1 MTRRTTG
8 QIVAAVGALVAF
20 GIALWAAR
28 DSAVPEWRVYDGFWM
43 IGGAAITVALTAA
56 LVWRWPR
63 ELSLVAIAVATVVGS
78 LVPLVLSAHRLHLP
92 LMTRL
97 RGAWVLGGADV
108 VGVPLVV
115 GFMCLWFAVRTHGIE
130 RRRE

>member
-8 QIVAAVGALVAF
+8 QIVAAFGALVAF
-20 GIALWAAR
+20 GLALSAAR
-28 DSAVPEWRVYDGFWM
+28 HSAIPEWRVYDGFWM
-43 IGGAAITVALTAA
+43 IGGAALMVALTAA

-63 ELSLVAIAVATVVGS
+63 ELSLMAIAVATVVGS
-78 LVPLVLSAHRLHLP
+78 LVPLVLSAYRLHMP
-92 LMTRL
+92 LMARL

-108 VGVPLVV
+108 VGVPLVI

-130 RRRE
+130 RRQE